1 METRDSPKTIQSVER
16 ACHILFSF
24 SLEHPRWR
32 MSELSES
39 LGLHP
44 STVSR
49 LLTTMKEM
57 GVVKKDPVTQQYE
70 LSLGILQLSR
80 VVLSQ
85 LDLVKITLPIMSAL
99 VERCRE
105 SVFLVVLDGWE
116 TVTIAQVAAPRVF
129 SPRPYTVGQHYQAS
143 AVSGGKL
150 LLAHGPPC
158 VVDQLIE
165 EGLTAYT
172 ERTITSPQQLLAEL
186 DKVRCQGYAVTD
198 QELEIGLVA
207 VAAPIWDADNVA
219 AAAISVSGPP
229 DRVGHEHLPGFI
241 AHVRETAEQISGAL
255 GRPRAGGHQ

>member
-1 METRDSPKTIQSVER
+1 MCYTSRAHYASALHNVQMKQTLLTPIRSDAHPKDSDAKRWWDMETRDSPKTIQSVGR
-16 ACHILFSF
+16 AFQVLFSF

-44 STVSR
+44 STTSR

-105 SVFLVVLDGWE
+105 SVFLVVLDGLE

-129 SPRPYTVGQHYQAS
+129 SPSPYHVGHRYQAS

-150 LLAHGPPC
+150 LLAHGPQC

-165 EGLTAYT
+165 EGLTAY
-172 ERTITSPQQLLAEL
+172 RAH
-186 DKVRCQGYAVTD
+186 DH
-198 QELEIGLVA
+198 
-207 VAAPIWDADNVA
+207 
-219 AAAISVSGPP
+219 VSATTLG
-229 DRVGHEHLPGFI
+229 
-241 AHVRETAEQISGAL
+241 GA
-255 GRPRAGGHQ
+255 